1 MASAEITAYKRT
13 SRELAYYAI
22 TKDAG
27 QTRPRAQGASMIKTP
42 LTPGLYVIR
51 NVSNQPKKN

>member
-1 MASAEITAYKRT
+1 MASAEINCLQANF
-13 SRELAYYAI
+13 SELAYYA
-22 TKDAG
+22 TKKDAG